1 MKFFSNQDR
10 TRKRDRKMWEFKLSG
25 IEDLKRLSCQLNVP
39 VDAIED
45 VSILTEPVQVG
56 GLVIPNSLAVHP
68 MEGCDG
74 DSQGRP
80 GKLTLRRYERFA
92 AGGAGLIWAEAT
104 AVVPE
109 GRANPRQLW
118 LNEKSK
124 DSFRAMIKMIREVAG
139 NFKLKTLSLKLPG
152 HRPIIVAQLT
162 HSGRYSKPGGV
173 AHPLILGRCPYR
185 DALVPQEKPN
195 RNAKSKIPDDWPILT
210 DKYLDEL
217 QDAYVKTAKM
227 AFEVGFDAV
236 DVKSCHGYLINELF
250 ACRNR
255 KGKYGGSFENRIR
268 FVLDVVDKIHK
279 ELGEE
284 TPVVT
289 RLGIYDAI
297 PYPYGWGVDKDD
309 YTKPDLTEPK
319 KLIALLAE
327 RGVKMINITAA
338 NPYYN
343 PHVGRPFNEPIVGGY
358 EEPEHPL
365 VGVSRLINLAG
376 EIQKQFPY
384 KELTAESAESAEKK
398 LDVKLKTK
406 NHKLNSASS
415 ADSAV
420 KEIRPGI
427 AVVGTGYS
435 WLRTLLPNVAAA
447 TKANGLVT
455 LVGAGRMAFAYPDFA
470 RDIITRGRLEPGK
483 VCVACSACTE
493 IMRDGGTTGCVVR
506 DNEVY
511 GPIFAHGRM
520 SDRDNLLRLASACR
534 QCQESTCQLG
544 CPAGVNIP
552 KFISL
557 FLDGDDRAAYEVIRE
572 ANVFPEVCAWLC
584 PVEQQC
590 EGNCLQRFI
599 GDGPVP
605 IADIQRYLAKTA
617 NRNSWSKLRIPE
629 ATTGK
634 NVAIIGAGPAG
645 LACAAGLLEAGHT
658 VTVFDRSAEFGGM
671 IESVVPPEKAG
682 GSLNNEITAIFG
694 DVPEGGLLKR
704 LGKELDTDFNLD
716 TIIEE
721 GFDAVFIGM
730 GLPKSVSSS
739 DKDIDGLW
747 NAMEF
752 LSVAKEPGRL
762 DVADKCV
769 AAIGGGN
776 TAMDVAV
783 TARRLGARDAYVIYR
798 RSFEEMPAWDAERDQ
813 AMNEGVHFLILTQP
827 LGFISQDGK
836 LTGIKVCPTKLGEPD
851 ASGRRRPYAIES
863 SAYDLDMDIVVEA
876 IGQKSAE
883 EINEIL
889 PGVELRNGLIQTRGN
904 SLATSR
910 PGVFAGGD
918 LVKGPSTVV
927 AAVADGMAAA
937 KEIEQFLQK

>member
-1 MKFFSNQDR
+1 
-10 TRKRDRKMWEFKLSG
+10 MWEFQLSG
-25 IEDLKRLSCQLNVP
+25 IEDLKQLSCRLNAP
-39 VDAIED
+39 IDAMED

-56 GLVIPNSLAVHP
+56 GLLIPNSLAVHP

-74 DSQGRP
+74 DSAGWP

-124 DSFRAMIKMIREVAG
+124 ESFAAMIKMIRQVASESVG
-139 NFKLKTLSLKLPG
+139 PG
-152 HRPIIVAQLT
+152 HKPVIVAQLT
-162 HSGRYSKPGGV
+162 HSGRYSKPEGV
-173 AHPLILGRCPYR
+173 AHPMITGRCPYR
-185 DALVPQEKPN
+185 DALVPQQKPDMN
-195 RNAKSKIPDDWPILT
+195 VESKIPDDWSVLT
-210 DKYLDEL
+210 DECLDEL
-217 QDAYVKTAKM
+217 QDSYVAAARM

-279 ELGEE
+279 ELGEKA
-284 TPVVT
+284 PVVT

-309 YTKPDLTEPK
+309 YTKPDLAEPK
-319 KLIALLAE
+319 KLIARLAE

-365 VGVSRLINLAG
+365 AGVSRLINLAG
-376 EIQKQFPY
+376 EIQKQFP
-384 KELTAESAESAEKK
+384 
-398 LDVKLKTK
+398 
-406 NHKLNSASS
+406 N
-415 ADSAV
+415 
-420 KEIRPGI
+420 I

-447 TKANGLVT
+447 SKAKGLAAI
-455 LVGAGRMAFAYPDFA
+455 VGVGRMAFAYPDFA
-470 RDIITRGRLEPGK
+470 KDIVGFPRSGVPAKGKLDPAK
-483 VCVACSACTE
+483 VCVSCSACTQ
-493 IMRDGGTTGCVVR
+493 IMRDGGMTGCVVR

-520 SDRDNLLRLASACR
+520 SDKDNLVRLASACR
-534 QCQESTCQLG
+534 QCQAAKGGLESGFAAACQLG

-552 KFISL
+552 KFIGL
-557 FLDGDDRAAYEVIRE
+557 FLDGEDRAAYEVIRE

-605 IADIQRYLAKTA
+605 IADIQRYLAERA
-617 NRNSWSKLRIPE
+617 NRNGWSKLRIPKQ
-629 ATTGK
+629 TTGK
-634 NVAIIGAGPAG
+634 NIAIIGAGPAG
-645 LACAAGLLEAGHT
+645 LSCAAKLLEAGHA
-658 VTVFDRSAEFGGM
+658 VTVFDRSTELGGM
-671 IESVVPPEKAG
+671 IESVIPPQKAS
-682 GSLNNEITAIFG
+682 GSLKNEIAAIFA
-694 DVPEGGLLKR
+694 DVPEDRLLKCF
-704 LGKELDTDFNLD
+704 GKELNTEFNLD
-716 TIIEE
+716 TILKE

-730 GLPKSVSSS
+730 GLPKSVGIGNE
-739 DKDIDGLW
+739 DIDGLW

-752 LSVAKEPGRL
+752 LSAAKEQGRL
-762 DVADKCV
+762 DVAGKCV

-776 TAMDVAV
+776 TAVDVAV
-783 TARRLGARDAYVIYR
+783 TARRLGARDVYVIYR
-798 RSFEEMPAWDAERDQ
+798 RSFEEMPAWRAERDR
-813 AMNEGVHFLILTQP
+813 AINVGVYFLILTQP
-827 LGFISQDGK
+827 LGFNSQQGK
-836 LTGIKVCPTKLGEPD
+836 LIGIKVCPTKLGEPD
-851 ASGRRRPYAIES
+851 ASGRRRPQPVES

-876 IGQKSAE
+876 IGQESAE
-883 EINEIL
+883 KINEIL
-889 PGVELRNGLIQTRGN
+889 PGVELRDGLIQTKEN

-910 PGVFAGGD
+910 PEVFAGGD
-918 LVKGPSTVV
+918 LVRGPSTVV